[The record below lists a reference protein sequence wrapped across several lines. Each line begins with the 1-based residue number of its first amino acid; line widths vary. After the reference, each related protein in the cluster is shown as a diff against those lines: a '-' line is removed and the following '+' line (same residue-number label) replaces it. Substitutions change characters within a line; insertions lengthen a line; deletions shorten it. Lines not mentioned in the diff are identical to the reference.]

1 MSMMQPRAWSALEF
15 DKADRLRR
23 ALRVADVSSNDMADY
38 LGVSRNSV
46 SAWINGRTEPS
57 TQTTRLW
64 ALRTGV
70 PYMWLETGE
79 APNEPGPLES
89 RLWES
94 NPRPSHYE

>member
-1 MSMMQPRAWSALEF
+1 MMQQSATSAYEF

-23 ALRVADVSSNDMADY
+23 ALRVAGVSSNEMADY
-38 LGVSRNSV
+38 LGVSRTSV
-46 SAWINGRTEPS
+46 SNWINGHVEPK

-70 PYMWLETGE
+70 AFTWLETGQ
-79 APNEPGPLES
+79 APAEPGPGES